1 MAFHG
6 VKPDLKPQAGALQAI
21 PPMPASLPGT
31 MRDDWQTIAA
41 DLCERRLLAPS
52 SISTLEAYLRS
63 LWITRKAQEAI
74 EQHGFLIEGKAN
86 PAMTAIYKE
95 QATIARLAA
104 ELGLTPSMRSRAGF
118 QKMETETP
126 ETDDDLGL

>member
-6 VKPDLKPQAGALQAI
+6 VKPDLKPQAGALQSV

-41 DLCERRLLAPS
+41 DLCERRLLAPL

-74 EQHGFLIEGKAN
+74 EEQGLVVNGKAN
-86 PAMTAIYKE
+86 PGALLLYKE

-104 ELGLTPSMRSRAGF
+104 ELGLTPSTRSRAGF
-118 QKMETETP
+118 QKMEQAQP
-126 ETDDDLGL
+126 DADDDLGL

>member
-6 VKPDLKPQAGALQAI
+6 VKPDLKPQAGSLRNV
-21 PPMPASLPGT
+21 PDMPASLPGV
-31 MRDDWQTIAA
+31 MREDWDTIAA

-74 EQHGFLIEGKAN
+74 EEHGLIIGAKAN
-86 PAMTAIYKE
+86 PAMNAIYKE

-104 ELGLTPSMRSRAGF
+104 ELGLTPSTRSRAGF
-118 QKMETETP
+118 QKMETEAP